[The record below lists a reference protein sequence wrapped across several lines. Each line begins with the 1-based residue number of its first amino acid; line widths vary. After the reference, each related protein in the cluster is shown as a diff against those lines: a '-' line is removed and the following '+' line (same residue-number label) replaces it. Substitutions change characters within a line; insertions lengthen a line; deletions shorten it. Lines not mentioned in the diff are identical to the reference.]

1 MAQQENGEYF
11 EQQTDPTL
19 SNNALNQ
26 TPVIQASEIEQ
37 ENEAIRME
45 QEEIARAIELSNQE
59 SGEPPKVEFNKNPLM
74 PDESSEEEDA

>member
-59 SGEPPKVEFNKNPLM
+59 PPKVEFNKNPLM